1 MAALMSLLPQANAV
15 SVGFSGIVTAVR
27 QGTLTTGIAV
37 GSVFTGTLTYD
48 PISLD
53 MDPNPEVGKYMPSAS
68 AAASAD
74 AGSSAIDY
82 WTLTMNVGPMLFYVS
97 AETAFM
103 PITILNTP
111 VCDAL
116 TFAQRS
122 NYPNAVMS
130 INLFDSFATALSSDA
145 LPPNMSIT
153 DWETGSVGFF
163 GGSAFGGFDGTIFTS
178 AVPDRSNTIALLGCG
193 VVPLVVIFE
202 LCRRNSGRADR
213 SSSGLRRK

>member
-37 GSVFTGTLTYD
+37 GSVFNGTLTYD
-48 PISLD
+48 PTGLD
-53 MDPNPEVGKYMPSAS
+53 MDSNPEVGKYMPSAS
-68 AAASAD
+68 AAGSTG

-82 WTLTMNVGPMLFYVS
+82 WTL
-97 AETAFM
+97 
-103 PITILNTP
+103 
-111 VCDAL
+111 
-116 TFAQRS
+116 
-122 NYPNAVMS
+122 
-130 INLFDSFATALSSDA
+130 
-145 LPPNMSIT
+145 
-153 DWETGSVGFF
+153 
-163 GGSAFGGFDGTIFTS
+163 TIFTS

>member
-37 GSVFTGTLTYD
+37 GSVFNGTLTYD
-48 PISLD
+48 PTSLD

-74 AGSSAIDY
+74 AGLSAIDY
-82 WTLTMNVGPMLFYVS
+82 YTLTINVGPMLFYIS

-130 INLFDSFATALSSDA
+130 INLFDSFATALGSDA

-153 DWETGSVGFF
+153 DWETGAVGLF
-163 GGSAFGGFDGTIFTS
+163 GGAALVATS
-178 AVPDRSNTIALLGCG
+178 GWLATRSVIRQT
-193 VVPLVVIFE
+193 PLAT
-202 LCRRNSGRADR
+202 LRAA
-213 SSSGLRRK
+213 